1 MCKMHAEPNETSAG
15 RWKLPRLARI
25 TAFSGGLLLTAL
37 LVAESG
43 VPGHAA
49 VPQDDLFA
57 GLEVLE
63 AAEMAEKRGGFF
75 DAILGISLG
84 LGADIVTT
92 INGTVKLTTTFTAFD
107 APPTYALTVPDGF
120 DLASL
125 TFINSDGSGVDVG
138 GGITIVGQASTTLS
152 IPGGPQITVPAGF
165 GGLTW
170 KGDKGIIAGVHK
182 ITQAQIANL
191 VINSNPVDPSSADPL
206 SSVQQE
212 LTFKIDVDG
221 FSGLQANVRL
231 NATLTRFRDAMR
243 SASLGALGAN

>member
-63 AAEMAEKRGGFF
+63 ATELAEKRGGFF
-75 DAILGISLG
+75 DAILGIHLN
-84 LGADIVTT
+84 LTADIITR
-92 INGTVKLTTTFTAFD
+92 INGQQVLMSHVTIDTGGVIVTNNTTATDNLT
-107 APPTYALTVPDGF
+107 G
-120 DLASL
+120 L
-125 TFINSDGSGVDVG
+125 TFLDSSGAAIGNIAVQNFLAPV
-138 GGITIVGQASTTLS
+138 TTLS
-152 IPGGPQITVPAGF
+152 ANGTSVTVPAGF
-165 GGLTW
+165 QGLVAKSDTGG
-170 KGDKGIIAGVHK
+170 IVAAVSK
-182 ITQAQIANL
+182 ITKEQFANL
-191 VINSNPVDPSSADPL
+191 VINANADPN
-206 SSVQQE
+206 SVVQQD
-212 LTFKIDVDG
+212 LNIDVGVEG
-221 FSGLQANVRL
+221 FSGLQATVRL
-231 NATLTRFRDAMR
+231 HATLSKFRDAMR